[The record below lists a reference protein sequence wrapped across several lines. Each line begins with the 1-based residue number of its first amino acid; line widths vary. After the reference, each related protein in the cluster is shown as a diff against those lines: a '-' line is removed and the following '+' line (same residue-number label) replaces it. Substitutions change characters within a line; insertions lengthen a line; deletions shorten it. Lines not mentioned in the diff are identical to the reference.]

1 MDIRVIGNG
10 IEVNDRVEAYLAKK
24 IGKLERYLPEATE
37 AVVELRH
44 EHTKDATKRNVVEVT
59 LFDGRGAVL
68 RGEERSA
75 DLYSAIDLV
84 MDKMHRQIE
93 KYKGKRVARARHQHK
108 VEAAMNERLADLQ
121 EQEDAGEGPLKLV
134 RVKRFAMGPM
144 TPEEAIEQMELL
156 GHNFFIFYN
165 PDEGQV
171 NVVYRRRD
179 GNYGLIIPELV

>member
-10 IEVNDRVEAYLAKK
+10 IDVNDRVEAYLAKK
-24 IGKLERYLPEATE
+24 IGKLERYLPDATE

-59 LFDGRGAVL
+59 LFNGRGAVL
-68 RGEERSA
+68 RGEERSV

-84 MDKMHRQIE
+84 MDKMHRQ
-93 KYKGKRVARARHQHK
+93 
-108 VEAAMNERLADLQ
+108 DLQ
-121 EQEDAGEGPLKLV
+121 EQEEAGEGPLKLV